1 MNEIKNISKDD
12 FYDLVNKNDN
22 NYHVVVIDGKEN
34 QDWDTYV
41 KTMGKLFQFPRP
53 AIIWPQY
60 EDWMEDLWWF
70 DVDGFILGILN
81 YDKFLSK
88 DLRYKEWVMES
99 FRDVILPWWEED
111 VEKYVVGGKK
121 KYFGVFIIE

>member
-34 QDWDTYV
+34 QDWDSYV
-41 KTMGKLFQFPRP
+41 KSIERLFKFRTPIVNLP
-53 AIIWPQY
+53 MY
-60 EDWMEDLWWF
+60 VDWMQDLLWLN
-70 DVDGFILGILN
+70 VDGFILGIIN

-88 DLRYKEWVMES
+88 DLWYKEAIMKS
-99 FRDVILPWWEED
+99 FRKEILPWWGGD
-111 VEKYVVGGKK
+111 VEKYCVGGKK

>member
-34 QDWDTYV
+34 QDWDSYV
-41 KTMGKLFQFPRP
+41 QSIEKLFKFPRP
-53 AIIWPQY
+53 IRNLPSY
-60 EDWMEDLWWF
+60 VDWMQDLMWLN
-70 DVDGFILGILN
+70 VDGFILGIIN

-88 DLRYKEWVMES
+88 DLWYKERVMKR
-99 FRDVILPWWEED
+99 FRETILPWWEED
-111 VEKYVVGGKK
+111 VEKYCVGGEK

>member
-22 NYHVVVIDGKEN
+22 NYYVVVIDGKEN
-34 QDWDTYV
+34 QDWDSY
-41 KTMGKLFQFPRP
+41 KKSIEKLFKFHSP
-53 AIIWPQY
+53 IMNVDSY
-60 EDWMEDLWWF
+60 VDWMQDLMWLNA
-70 DVDGFILGILN
+70 DGFILGIIN

-88 DLRYKEWVMES
+88 DLWYKEAIMES
-99 FRDVILPWWEED
+99 FRDEILTWWEED
-111 VEKYVVGGKK
+111 VEKYCVGGKK

>member
-1 MNEIKNISKDD
+1 MNEIKNISRDD

-34 QDWDTYV
+34 QDWDSY
-41 KTMGKLFQFPRP
+41 KKSIEKLFKFHSPIVNLP
-53 AIIWPQY
+53 SY
-60 EDWMEDLWWF
+60 VDWMQDLMWLN
-70 DVDGFILGILN
+70 VDGFILGITN

-111 VEKYVVGGKK
+111 VEKHCVGGEK